1 MVQVNFSLHPQRF
14 LIKKLDPLISSSTS
28 FFFNLG
34 IKYLNVRIFLIS
46 TKKKDYKDIQL
57 NLTLNNEVFSK
68 SFLSNIN
75 LSLKSYN
82 FNYLIKGVENKIH
95 SICNLKYCGQEF
107 FVYNDLQKNN
117 NVEKILCI
125 QKQKR
130 NIGNRI
136 LNLLTKEL
144 LVFNNNTLIFSSI
157 SNSRD
162 NDLKKILDNEE
173 CLNLSCFLENLILV
187 SCSENRKK
195 FVTNEKEINFMS
207 VFLLELKQ
215 INQIGLYKKK
225 LKFWFEFSNQGK
237 NQILN
242 NLIISTEIKKKIFSK
257 KMFINNLIHILNLNS
272 VLNFKNFFRIKYI
285 IEWVSKEITKG
296 LIENDQTFQKPTS
309 LDGFFFIYKKIKNF
323 NLNLNSVSLYC
334 NFEILETEF
343 FNFLSKYDGGEILK
357 KWREKTVG
365 LDNNFNK
372 LFYRFINSI
381 FKKNEK
387 NFTFGIDCSF
397 RNFLIFNY
405 FHFQK
410 IKDNNLYCVNG
421 FKLNQSNIIEIFDF
435 KKYSFSLGR
444 SLNYSKF

>member
-1 MVQVNFSLHPQRF
+1 MFKVKPSLHPKRF
-14 LIKKLDPLISSSTS
+14 LIKKLDPLISISTF

-46 TKKKDYKDIQL
+46 MKKKDYKDIQL

-68 SFLSNIN
+68 IFLSNIN
-75 LSLKSYN
+75 ISLKYYN

-117 NVEKILCI
+117 HVEKILCI
-125 QKQKR
+125 QKPKR
-130 NIGNRI
+130 KIGNRI
-136 LNLLTKEL
+136 LNLLAKEL
-144 LVFNNNTLIFSSI
+144 LFFNINTLIFSSI

-173 CLNLSCFLENLILV
+173 CLNLSCFLENLNLIF
-187 SCSENRKK
+187 CPRNRKK
-195 FVTNEKEINFMS
+195 FVTNEKEIYFMS

-225 LKFWFEFSNQGK
+225 LKYWFEFSNQGK

-242 NLIISTEIKKKIFSK
+242 NVTISTEIKKKIFSK
-257 KMFINNLIHILNLNS
+257 KMFLNNLIHILNLNS
-272 VLNFKNFFRIKYI
+272 VLNFKNFVKIKHI

-309 LDGFFFIYKKIKNF
+309 LDGFFYIYKNIKNF
-323 NLNLNSVSLYC
+323 NINLNTTFLNC

-343 FNFLSKYDGGEILK
+343 FNFLSKYDGGKILE
-357 KWREKTVG
+357 KWAEKTIG
-365 LDNNFNK
+365 LDSNFNK

-387 NFTFGIDCSF
+387 NFTFGIDCSC

-405 FHFQK
+405 FHSQK
-410 IKDNNLYCVNG
+410 IKDNLLYCVDR
-421 FKLNQSNIIEIFDF
+421 FKLNKSNNIEIFDF